1 MVQQKEAGQVY
12 SSAILR
18 SKYIYI
24 YTFSSFIVHPV
35 VYPVILWM
43 VISFYRLCG
52 QRKQVSNVEMELFV
66 QYQQI
71 PADFVTLSCKS
82 ETTPQRK
89 QRYIPEKNAQRKIK
103 CKTSVTSN
111 SLKLDVLLAKT
122 YTCYDVSYVLYTVC
136 TVLMEYMYTVQVLL
150 LCLLIKVSEIKII
163 VWLFFYNKP
172 LVQRV
177 FNLQ

>member
-89 QRYIPEKNAQRKIK
+89 QRYIPEKK
-103 CKTSVTSN
+103 C
-111 SLKLDVLLAKT
+111 
-122 YTCYDVSYVLYTVC
+122 
-136 TVLMEYMYTVQVLL
+136 
-150 LCLLIKVSEIKII
+150 SEK
-163 VWLFFYNKP
+163 NKM
-172 LVQRV
+172 QD
-177 FNLQ
+177 FSD

>member
-1 MVQQKEAGQVY
+1 MLKWNY
-12 SSAILR
+12 SCNISKFRPISSRSAASRKLLH
-18 SKYIYI
+18 SVNSAKY
-24 YTFSSFIVHPV
+24 
-35 VYPVILWM
+35 
-43 VISFYRLCG
+43 R
-52 QRKQVSNVEMELFV
+52 
-66 QYQQI
+66 
-71 PADFVTLSCKS
+71 
-82 ETTPQRK
+82 
-89 QRYIPEKNAQRKIK
+89 EKNAQRKIK

-111 SLKLDVLLAKT
+111 SLKLGVLLAKT